1 MATLY
6 ELTGELLQLLEMAK
20 DEGVDLQTLEDT
32 MDMVEGDFKQKAD
45 GYGMVLQELIAE
57 NEMIDKEIQRLQ
69 ARKKRNS
76 SSIERMKSHLQ
87 GCMVVSGLR
96 KFQTGLFNFLIR
108 KSSPRVVIDEV
119 FVENIPEEYL
129 VFQDPAVNKTKI
141 KEDLKAGKDIGG
153 VAHLEAQE
161 TLVIT

>member
-6 ELTGELLQLLEMAK
+6 ELTGELLQLLEMAH
-20 DEGVDLQTLEDT
+20 DEDVDLQTLEDT

-45 GYGMVLQELIAE
+45 GYGMVLQEMIAE
-57 NEMIDKEIQRLQ
+57 NEVIDREIQRLQ
-69 ARKKRNS
+69 ARKKRNTAS
-76 SSIERMKSHLQ
+76 VERMKRHLQ
-87 GCMVVSGLR
+87 ECMVVSGLR

-153 VAHLEAQE
+153 FAHLEAQE